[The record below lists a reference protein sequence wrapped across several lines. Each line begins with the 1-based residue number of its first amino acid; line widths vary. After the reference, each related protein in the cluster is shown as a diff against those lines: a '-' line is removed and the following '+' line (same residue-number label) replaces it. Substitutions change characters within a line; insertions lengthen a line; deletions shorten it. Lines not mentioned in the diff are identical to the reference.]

1 MMNEIQE
8 SEVPH
13 AATQIDPG
21 ALIAFVVECY
31 HGTHRGELPPLI
43 DLAHKVERVH
53 QGAPEVPAG
62 LAVLLEQLS
71 TDLEK
76 SMHFEEAVL
85 FPAIQNGL
93 SSYIAELLSVL
104 IKDSNKHRE
113 NIARIE
119 ALTDHF
125 SAPDNACGSWLRLYA
140 GVQKL
145 CTNLR
150 EHIDVEHD
158 FLFSRLE
165 TATVPS
171 GGCSHV

>member
-1 MMNEIQE
+1 MVNEIRE
-8 SEVPH
+8 SEVAH
-13 AATQIDPG
+13 AATQIDPS

-31 HGTHRGELPPLI
+31 HGTHRGELAPLI

-53 QGAPEVPAG
+53 QGAPKIPTG
-62 LAVLLEQLS
+62 LAALLEKLS
-71 TDLEK
+71 AELET
-76 SMHFEEAVL
+76 SMHFEEAIL

-93 SSYIAELLSVL
+93 SSHIAELLPVL
-104 IKDSNKHRE
+104 IKDSKKHRE

-119 ALTDHF
+119 ALTDNF
-125 SAPDNACGSWLRLYA
+125 SAPENACGSRLRLYA
-140 GVQKL
+140 GAQKL

-165 TATVPS
+165 NATVRS
-171 GGCSHV
+171 GGRSHA